1 MFLLYRDCDFNLCNE
16 FSKKIRYKAMDEQKE
31 NKRIEVVELSVSELN
46 HNFPNPRK
54 ELTKARREELEA
66 SLTKLGDFGVIVIDE
81 NHSII
86 SGNQRCKILF
96 RLDPDRKVL
105 CKKLIGYSESE
116 KKAINI
122 SANNHAGEWDVNKLA
137 EWTKDLVVNLG
148 LNYPAK
154 SNKDIKI
161 KDMEPIRYEKYDY
174 VLIVCKTEL
183 DYQSLTRLLK
193 LDDKKV
199 VVSQGKNG
207 TRKIKARAIWYD
219 DVDFILKKK

>member
-1 MFLLYRDCDFNLCNE
+1 
-16 FSKKIRYKAMDEQKE
+16 MDEKNE
-31 NKRIEVVELSVSELN
+31 KRIEVLELSVSELN
-46 HNFPNPRK
+46 YKFPNPRK
-54 ELTKARREELEA
+54 KLTTRKKEELEA

-81 NHSII
+81 NLSII
-86 SGNQRCKILF
+86 SGNQRCKILLQ
-96 RLDPDRKVL
+96 LDPYRKVL
-105 CKKLIGYSESE
+105 CKKLIGYTESE
-116 KKAINI
+116 KKFISI
-122 SANNHAGEWDVNKLA
+122 SANTHAGEWDVGKLA
-137 EWTKDLVVNLG
+137 EWTSDLVVNLG

-174 VLIVCKTEL
+174 VLIVCKNEL

-199 VVSQGKNG
+199 IVSKGKTG

-219 DVDFILKKK
+219 DVDFVLKKK

>member
-1 MFLLYRDCDFNLCNE
+1 MNE
-16 FSKKIRYKAMDEQKE
+16 KNEKKI
-31 NKRIEVVELSVSELN
+31 EVLELSVSELN
-46 HNFPNPRK
+46 YEFPNPRK
-54 ELTKARREELEA
+54 NLTTKKKEELEA

-81 NHSII
+81 NLSVI
-86 SGNQRCKILF
+86 SGNQRCKILSQ
-96 RLDPDRKVL
+96 LDPSRKVL
-105 CKKLIGYSESE
+105 CKKLIGYTESE
-116 KKAINI
+116 KKAISI
-122 SANNHAGEWDVNKLA
+122 SANTHAGEWDIGKLA
-137 EWTKDLVVNLG
+137 EWTSDLVINLG

-174 VLIVCKTEL
+174 VLIVCKNEL

-199 VVSQGKNG
+199 VVSQGKTG

-219 DVDFILKKK
+219 DINFVLKKK